1 MLLFP
6 FLPFLLLPGSLKLPP
21 FLLCFSSFPG
31 FICHSLVYDSKKPN
45 LKSSVKFIGLGLAPL
60 VSFASPA
67 GVALHKRPPC
77 MSHLNS
83 NSLFFKMLEQKNP
96 ASSIVQGQEDYEN
109 TFKNRFQ
116 LKVFL
121 IIQLA

>member
-6 FLPFLLLPGSLKLPP
+6 FLPFLLLPGSLKLSP

-45 LKSSVKFIGLGLAPL
+45 LMSLVKLISLGLALL
-60 VSFASPA
+60 VSFASPV

-77 MSHLNS
+77 MSYLDCK
-83 NSLFFKMLEQKNP
+83 SLFFKVIEQKKP
-96 ASSIVQGQEDYEN
+96 SLKYCIGARGLC
-109 TFKNRFQ
+109 THLPNRFQ

-121 IIQLA
+121 IIHLA